1 MANYNTT
8 NITNANTP
16 AETLTAISK
25 VSDAVPI
32 AMLALFF
39 AVPFILT
46 YRRTRSISSA
56 LNLGGFAATIVSALQ
71 WGAGLLA
78 WELAV
83 IPLPLFVFGMIL
95 AYWN

>member
-1 MANYNTT
+1 MPNYNTT
-8 NITNANTP
+8 NITNADTP
-16 AETLTAISK
+16 AETLTAITK
-25 VSDAVPI
+25 ISDAVPF
-32 AMLALFF
+32 AMLVLFF

-56 LNLGGFAATIVSALQ
+56 MNLGGFAATIVSALQ

-78 WELAV
+78 WEYAV
-83 IPLPLFVFGMIL
+83 IPLPFFVFGMVL